1 MQLPWLGEYMA
12 DRSGIYNA
20 NAYRIAMQNTKYNTD
35 GKATITADD
44 EWASKSEWD
53 DMLEQLKKERS
64 EKTLK

>member
-44 EWASKSEWD
+44 EWQANLNGMICLSS
-53 DMLEQLKKERS
+53 
-64 EKTLK
+64 